1 MMRRLL
7 LVIALLA
14 GWVEVGISR
23 PAGPVTFATQKLE
36 RGLWP
41 QGVRGRP
48 SPRIRYVNPFV
59 GTDAH
64 GHTFP
69 GAVAPFGM
77 VQLSPDTRPQAGDWD
92 GCSGYHYSD
101 GVIYGFSH
109 THLSGTGCDDL
120 CDILLMPG
128 DGSPSAFSHAR
139 EKASPGL
146 YEVFLDGP
154 QVQVRLTAGR
164 RVGVHEY
171 TFPAGE
177 QPQIC
182 LDLRHR
188 DPLDA
193 WRITPQGRS
202 AVSGWR
208 QSSSWARGQDVYFW
222 IEFSAPAKCR
232 LLDGGR
238 RALFRFARK
247 ARTVTVRVGIS
258 SVSEENA
265 RQNLLAE
272 YPASFEAQLAATRAA
287 WEAYLGK
294 LECPWQDEEHL
305 RRFYTALYHTGI
317 HPSLYSDANGEYRG
331 MDRQVHRAEGWERYT
346 VLSLWDTFR
355 AEHPLLWEIEP
366 ERSHDFLKTFLSIYD
381 EAGKLP
387 VWELW
392 GYETNCMIGYNAA
405 PVIADALAR
414 GFTDF
419 DVEKALEALVASSKR
434 PEFGLDSFR
443 ANGLVLAD
451 DEHESVSKTLEYAY
465 DDWCVAQVARYVG
478 RMDLY
483 EAYMSSAQYWRNVF
497 DPATGFM
504 RARLNGRWFTPFDPR
519 EVNNN
524 YTEANAWQYS
534 LFVPQ
539 DIAGLTE
546 ALGGPEALEQRLDAM
561 FGADEANTGRTQ
573 ADITGRI
580 GQYAQGNE
588 PSHHVAYLYDFAGR
602 PDKRQARVE
611 QILETLYTSAPD
623 GLCGND
629 DCGQMSA
636 WYVLSALGRY
646 PVCPGDVAGQA
657 ITRIPKTIVTN
668 PAFEMAGDIFADSLR
683 VSITGEGEIW
693 YRIGDEDFRPYEGPF
708 TVYEPCTM
716 EAYARIGERRSFTTR
731 SAVHQIARDRDIA
744 IRSRYS
750 RQYTAGGDEGL
761 IDGFRGGLNWR
772 TGGWQGYQDT
782 DFEAVVDLRSVRTV
796 TRVGAGFCQDARSW
810 IWMPR
815 YVEFSAS
822 ADGEHFTPLA
832 RVENTMDE
840 RDYEVRI
847 WDCEVPASVQARYI
861 KVFAKNIGTIPDWHP
876 GAGSPG
882 FIFID
887 EIWIK

>member
-1 MMRRLL
+1 MISLL
-7 LVIALLA
+7 LAALLT
-14 GWVEVGISR
+14 VM
-23 PAGPVTFATQKLE
+23 PGPTGHLVQYADPL
-36 RGLWP
+36 
-41 QGVRGRP
+41 
-48 SPRIRYVNPFV
+48 V

-77 VQLSPDTRPQAGDWD
+77 VQLSPDTRPNAGDWD

-109 THLSGTGCDDL
+109 THLSGTGCDDW

-128 DGSPSAFSHAR
+128 DGTPSAFSHGR
-139 EKASPGL
+139 EKAAPGY
-146 YEVFLDGP
+146 YEVFLEGP
-154 QVQVRLTAGR
+154 QVQARLTAGR

-171 TFPAGE
+171 SFPAGAK
-177 QPQIC
+177 PQIT
-182 LDLRHR
+182 LDLTHR
-188 DPLDA
+188 DPLDG
-193 WRITPQGRS
+193 WRITPSKAGC
-202 AVSGWR
+202 SGWR

-222 IEFSAPAKCR
+222 MEFSAPAKCQ

-238 RALFRFARK
+238 K
-247 ARTVTVRVGIS
+247 AVFTFSQKEIRRSSFDKLRNRRRMTESGMTITVRVGIS

-265 RQNLLAE
+265 RLNLQAE
-272 YPASFEAQLAATRAA
+272 YPESFEAQLAATQAA

-294 LECPWQDEEHL
+294 LDCPWQDEEHL

-355 AEHPLLWEIEP
+355 GEHPLLWEIEP
-366 ERSHDFLKTFLSIYD
+366 ERSYDFLKTFLSIYD
-381 EAGKLP
+381 EGGKLP
-387 VWELW
+387 VWELS

-405 PVIADALAR
+405 PVIADAIAR

-419 DVEKALEALVASSKR
+419 DVEKALEALLVSSKR

-465 DDWCVAQVARYVG
+465 DDWCTAQVAKYLG
-478 RMDLY
+478 RMDVY
-483 EAYMSSAQYWRNVF
+483 EEYMTSAQYWRNVF
-497 DPATGFM
+497 DPTTGFM
-504 RARLNGRWFTPFDPR
+504 RARLNGRWVSPFDPR
-519 EVNNN
+519 EVNNH

-539 DIAGLTE
+539 DLGGLMD
-546 ALGGPEALEQRLDAM
+546 ALGGADALERRLDAM
-561 FGADEANTGRTQ
+561 FEAEEGNTGRSQ
-573 ADITGRI
+573 ADITGCI
-580 GQYAQGNE
+580 GQYAHGNE
-588 PSHHVAYLYDFAGR
+588 PSHHVAFLYDYAGR
-602 PDKRQARVE
+602 PDKRLARVE
-611 QILETLYTSAPD
+611 QILETLYSSAPD

-636 WYVLSALGRY
+636 WYVLSALDRY
-646 PVCPGDVAGQA
+646 PVCPASFAGLTGESP
-657 ITRIPKTIVTN
+657 ITRIQKTIVTN
-668 PAFEMAGDIFADSLR
+668 PAFELDNDIFADSLR
-683 VSITGEGEIW
+683 VAISGEGRIR
-693 YRIGDEDFRPYEGPF
+693 YRIGDGDFRPYEGPF
-708 TVYEPCTM
+708 TVYEPCRM
-716 EAYARIGERRSFTTR
+716 EAYAQIGERRSFTTR
-731 SAVHQIARDRDIA
+731 CAVHQIQRDRDIELHA
-744 IRSRYS
+744 RYS

-772 TGGWQGYQDT
+772 TGGWQGYVGT
-782 DFEAVVDLRSVRTV
+782 DFEAVVDLREVRDIS
-796 TRVGAGFCQDARSW
+796 RVGAGFCQDARSW
-810 IWMPR
+810 IWMPK
-815 YVEFSAS
+815 YVEFSVS
-822 ADGEHFTPLA
+822 EDGEHFTPLA

-847 WDCEVPASVQARYI
+847 WDCEAAAGARARYV
-861 KVFAKNIGTIPDWHP
+861 KVFAKSIGTIPDWHP

-887 EIWIK
+887 EIWVN

>member
-1 MMRRLL
+1 MNFLITLFLSLL
-7 LVIALLA
+7 
-14 GWVEVGISR
+14 
-23 PAGPVTFATQKLE
+23 P
-36 RGLWP
+36 
-41 QGVRGRP
+41 
-48 SPRIRYVNPFV
+48 YVNPLV

-77 VQLSPDTRPQAGDWD
+77 VQLSPDTRPEAGDWD

-109 THLSGTGCDDL
+109 THLSGTGCDDW
-120 CDILLMPG
+120 CDILLLPG
-128 DGSPSAFSHAR
+128 TEPSAFSHER
-139 EKASPGL
+139 EKASPGY

-154 QVQVRLTAGR
+154 QVLARLTAGR

-171 TFPAGE
+171 TFPAGSR
-177 QPQIC
+177 PQVT

-188 DPLDA
+188 DPLNN
-193 WRITPQGRS
+193 WRITPQGRL

-208 QSSSWARGQDVYFW
+208 QSSSWALKQDVYFYM
-222 IEFSAPAKCR
+222 EFSAPAKCR
-232 LLDGGR
+232 LLADGQKAVFTFPR
-238 RALFRFARK
+238 S

-272 YPASFEAQLAATRAA
+272 YPASFDAQRAQTEAA

-355 AEHPLLWEIEP
+355 GEHPLLWEIEP
-366 ERSHDFLKTFLSIYD
+366 ERSMDFIRTFLSIYD
-381 EAGKLP
+381 EGGKLP
-387 VWELW
+387 VWELS
-392 GYETNCMIGYNAA
+392 GFETNCMIGYNAA
-405 PVIADALAR
+405 PVIADAIAR

-419 DVEKALEALVASSKR
+419 DVEKALEALLVSSTR
-434 PEFGLDSFR
+434 AEFGLDSFR

-465 DDWCVAQVARYVG
+465 DDWCVAQVAKYLG
-478 RMDLY
+478 RMDVY
-483 EAYMSSAQYWRNVF
+483 EDYMTSAQYWRNVF
-497 DPATGFM
+497 DPETGFM
-504 RARLNGRWFTPFDPR
+504 RARLNGRWFAPFDPR
-519 EVNNN
+519 EVNNH
-524 YTEANAWQYS
+524 YTEANSWQYS
-534 LFVPQ
+534 LFVPH

-546 ALGGPEALEQRLDAM
+546 LLGGPEGLEQRLDAM
-561 FGADEANTGRTQ
+561 FEAEEGNTGRTQ
-573 ADITGRI
+573 ADITGTV

-588 PSHHVAYLYDFAGR
+588 PSHHVAYLYDYAGR
-602 PDKRQARVE
+602 PDKRQARVG
-611 QILETLYTSAPD
+611 QILETLYSSAPD

-646 PVCPGDVAGQA
+646 PVCPGLAGDT

-668 PAFEMAGDIFADSLR
+668 PAFELDNDIFVDSLR
-683 VSITGEGEIW
+683 VSLSGEGDLFYRIGEGE
-693 YRIGDEDFRPYEGPF
+693 FQPYEGPF
-708 TVYEPCTM
+708 TIYEPCAM
-716 EAYARIGERRSFTTR
+716 EAYARIGDRRSFTTR
-731 SAVHQIARDRDIA
+731 CAVHQIAGDRDIELHA
-744 IRSRYS
+744 RYS
-750 RQYTAGGDEGL
+750 RQYTAGGDQGL
-761 IDGFRGGLNWR
+761 IDGFRGSANWR
-772 TGGWQGYQDT
+772 TGGWQGYLGV
-782 DFEAVVDLRSVRTV
+782 DFEAVIDLREVRPV
-796 TRVGAGFCQDARSW
+796 QEVGAGFCQDARSW
-810 IWMPR
+810 IWMPTR
-815 YVEFSAS
+815 VEFSVS
-822 ADGEHFTPLA
+822 EDGEHYELLHETEGL
-832 RVENTMDE
+832 MDP
-840 RDYEVRI
+840 RDLEVKI
-847 WDCEVPASVQARYI
+847 LDISAQPAVATRARYV
-861 KVFAKNIGTIPDWHP
+861 KVYAKSIGTIPDWHP

-887 EIWIK
+887 EIWVK

>member
-1 MMRRLL
+1 MRFFL
-7 LVIALLA
+7 LVLLT
-14 GWVEVGISR
+14 SSL
-23 PAGPVTFATQKLE
+23 TQ
-36 RGLWP
+36 
-41 QGVRGRP
+41 
-48 SPRIRYVNPFV
+48 YVNPFV

-77 VQLSPDTRPQAGDWD
+77 VQLSPDTRPKAGDWD

-101 GVIYGFSH
+101 DLIYGFSH

-120 CDILLMPG
+120 CDVLLMPG
-128 DGSPSAFSHAR
+128 DGTPSAFSHER
-139 EKASPGL
+139 EKASPGY

-154 QVQVRLTAGR
+154 QVLARLTAGR
-164 RVGVHEY
+164 RTGVHEY
-171 TFPAGE
+171 TFPAGAK
-177 QPQIC
+177 PQIT

-193 WRITPQGRS
+193 WRITPRKDGC
-202 AVSGWR
+202 SGWR

-222 IEFSAPAKCR
+222 MEFSAPAKCR
-232 LLDGGR
+232 LQDDGR
-238 RALFRFARK
+238 KAVFRFSRK
-247 ARTVTVRVGIS
+247 ARTITVRVGIS

-265 RQNLLAE
+265 RQNLHAE
-272 YPASFEAQLAATRAA
+272 CPESFEAQHAATEAA

-294 LECPWQDEEHL
+294 LECPWTDEEHL
-305 RRFYTALYHTGI
+305 RTFYTALYHTGI

-346 VLSLWDTFR
+346 VFSLWDTFR
-355 AEHPLLWEIEP
+355 GEHPLLWEIEP
-366 ERSHDFLKTFLSIYD
+366 ERSHDFLRSFLSIY
-381 EAGKLP
+381 EEGGKLP
-387 VWELW
+387 VWELA
-392 GYETNCMIGYNAA
+392 GYETDCMIGYNSA
-405 PVIADALAR
+405 PVIADAIAR
-414 GFTDF
+414 GYTDF
-419 DVEKALEALVASSKR
+419 DVEKALEALLVSSRR
-434 PEFGLDSFR
+434 PEYGMDSFR

-465 DDWCVAQVARYVG
+465 DDWCTAQVAKYLG
-478 RMDLY
+478 RMDVY
-483 EAYMSSAQYWRNVF
+483 EEYMISAQYWRNVF
-497 DPATGFM
+497 DPETGFM

-524 YTEANAWQYS
+524 YTEANSWQYS

-539 DIAGLTE
+539 DIAGLIE
-546 ALGGPEALEQRLDAM
+546 ALGGPEALEARLDEM
-561 FGADEANTGRTQ
+561 FSAEEGNTGRTQ
-573 ADITGRI
+573 ADITGCI
-580 GQYAQGNE
+580 GQYAHGNE

-611 QILETLYTSAPD
+611 QILGTLYSSAPD
-623 GLCGND
+623 GLCGNE

-646 PVCPGDVAGQA
+646 PVTPGDSGSQSGM
-657 ITRIPKTIVTN
+657 TRIPKTIVTN
-668 PAFEMAGDIFADSLR
+668 PAFELDNDIFIDSLR
-683 VSITGEGEIW
+683 VSLRGEGEIW
-693 YRIGDEDFRPYEGPF
+693 YRIGEGAFRRYEGPF

-716 EAYARIGERRSFTTR
+716 EAYSQVGQRRSFTTR
-731 SAVHQIARDRDIA
+731 CAVHQIQRDRDIE

-761 IDGFRGGLNWR
+761 IDGFRGSLNWR

-782 DFEAVVDLRSVRTV
+782 DFEAVVDLREERPLTLL
-796 TRVGAGFCQDARSW
+796 GAGFCQDARSW
-810 IWMPR
+810 IWMPA
-815 YVEFSAS
+815 YVEFSVS
-822 ADGEHFTPLA
+822 ADGKHYTPVA
-832 RVENTMDE
+832 RVDNTMDE

-847 WDCEVPASVQARYI
+847 WNCEVPADVTARFV

-887 EIWIK
+887 EIWIQ

>member
-1 MMRRLL
+1 MLPLL
-7 LVIALLA
+7 LTLLLA
-14 GWVEVGISR
+14 VLPG
-23 PAGPVTFATQKLE
+23 PAPE
-36 RGLWP
+36 RT
-41 QGVRGRP
+41 
-48 SPRIRYVNPFV
+48 RYVNPFV

-128 DGSPSAFSHAR
+128 TQPSTFSHER
-139 EKASPGL
+139 EKAAPGY

-171 TFPAGE
+171 SFPAGT
-177 QPQIC
+177 QPQVT

-193 WRITPQGRS
+193 WRITPQGRN
-202 AVSGWR
+202 ALSGWR

-222 IEFSAPAKCR
+222 MEFSAPVRCK
-232 LLDGGR
+232 LQDGGR
-238 RALFRFARK
+238 KALLRFPRGE
-247 ARTVTVRVGIS
+247 RTVTVRVGIS

-272 YPASFEAQLAATRAA
+272 YPASFEGQRAATQAA
-287 WEAYLGK
+287 WEEYLGK
-294 LECPWQDEEHL
+294 LDCPWDDEEHL

-331 MDRQVHRAEGWERYT
+331 MDRQVHRADGWERYSI
-346 VLSLWDTFR
+346 LSLWDTFR
-355 AEHPLLWEIEP
+355 GEHPLLWEIEP
-366 ERSHDFLKTFLSIYD
+366 ARSYDFLKTFLSIYD

-419 DVEKALEALVASSKR
+419 DVEKALEALVASSRR

-443 ANGLVLAD
+443 KNGLVLAD

-465 DDWCVAQVARYVG
+465 DDWCTAQVAKYLG
-478 RMDLY
+478 RTELY
-483 EAYMSSAQYWRNVF
+483 EEYMRSAQYWRNVF
-497 DPATGFM
+497 DPETGFM
-504 RARLNGRWFTPFDPR
+504 RARLDGRRLTPFDPR
-519 EVNNN
+519 EVNNH

-534 LFVPQ
+534 LFVPH
-539 DIAGLTE
+539 DIAGLIE
-546 ALGGPEALEQRLDAM
+546 ALGGPEALERRLDEM
-561 FGADEANTGRTQ
+561 FEAEEGNTGRTQ
-573 ADITGRI
+573 ADITGTI
-580 GQYAQGNE
+580 GQYAHGNE

-602 PDKRQARVE
+602 PDKRQARVD
-611 QILETLYTSAPD
+611 QILETLYSSAPD

-646 PVCPGDVAGQA
+646 PVCPGQTDDL
-657 ITRIPKTIVTN
+657 ITRIPKTLVTN
-668 PAFEMAGDIFADSLR
+668 PAFEVENTIFTDSLQ
-683 VSITGEGEIW
+683 VALSGEGEIFF
-693 YRIGDEDFRPYEGPF
+693 RIGEGEFRPYRGPF

-716 EAYARIGERRSFTTR
+716 EAFAQAGERRSFTTR
-731 SAVHQIARDRDIA
+731 CTVHQIARDRDIE
-744 IRSRYS
+744 IRARYS

-761 IDGFRGGLNWR
+761 IDGRRGGLNWR

-782 DFEAVVDLRSVRTV
+782 DFEAVVDLRSVRSVRT
-796 TRVGAGFCQDARSW
+796 VGAGFCQDARSW

-815 YVEFSAS
+815 WVEFSVS
-822 ADGEHFTPLA
+822 QDGKDFTPLA
-832 RVENTMDE
+832 RVENTVDE
-840 RDYEVRI
+840 RDYEIRI
-847 WDCEVPASVQARYI
+847 WNCEVPADVQARYV
-861 KVFAKNIGTIPDWHP
+861 KVRAANIGTIPEWHP

>member
-1 MMRRLL
+1 MLTLL
-7 LVIALLA
+7 LSALASL
-14 GWVEVGISR
+14 VS
-23 PAGPVTFATQKLE
+23 
-36 RGLWP
+36 
-41 QGVRGRP
+41 
-48 SPRIRYVNPFV
+48 YVNPFV

-77 VQLSPDTRPQAGDWD
+77 VQLSPDTRPDAGDWD

-101 GVIYGFSH
+101 TVIYGFSH
-109 THLSGTGCDDL
+109 THLSGTGCDDW
-120 CDILLMPG
+120 CDVLLLPG
-128 DGSPSAFSHAR
+128 TQPSAFSHER
-139 EKASPGL
+139 EKAAPGY

-154 QVQVRLTAGR
+154 QVLARLTAGR

-171 TFPAGE
+171 TFPAGVK
-177 QPQIC
+177 PQIT
-182 LDLRHR
+182 LDLSHR
-188 DPLDA
+188 DPVDG
-193 WRITPQGRS
+193 WRITPFKGG
-202 AVSGWR
+202 VSGWR
-208 QSSSWARGQDVYFW
+208 RSNSWARGQDVYFW
-222 IEFSAPAKCR
+222 MEFSADARCR
-232 LLDGGR
+232 LSADGK
-238 RALFRFARK
+238 RAVFTFPRS
-247 ARTVTVRVGIS
+247 ARTVTVRVAIS

-272 YPASFEAQLAATRAA
+272 YPASFEGQRALTQAA
-287 WEAYLGK
+287 WEQYLGK
-294 LECPWQDEEHL
+294 LRCPWSDDEHL

-331 MDRQVHRAEGWERYT
+331 MDRRVHRAEGWERYT

-355 AEHPLLWEIEP
+355 GEHPLLWEIEP
-366 ERSHDFLKTFLSIYD
+366 ERSYDFLKTFLSIYD
-381 EAGKLP
+381 ECGKLP
-387 VWELW
+387 VWELS

-419 DVEKALEALVASSKR
+419 DVEKALEALIASSTR

-465 DDWCVAQVARYVG
+465 DDWCTAQVAKYLG
-478 RMDLY
+478 RMDVY
-483 EAYMSSAQYWRNVF
+483 ERYMTSAQYWRNVF

-524 YTEANAWQYS
+524 YTEANSWQYS

-539 DIAGLTE
+539 DIAGLMD
-546 ALGGPEALEQRLDAM
+546 ALGGAEALEARLDAM
-561 FGADEANTGRTQ
+561 FDAPEGNTGRTQ
-573 ADITGRI
+573 ADITGTI

-588 PSHHVAYLYDFAGR
+588 PSHHVAFLYDYAGR

-611 QILETLYTSAPD
+611 QILETLYSSAPD

-646 PVCPGDVAGQA
+646 PVTPGLKDEM
-657 ITRIPKTIVTN
+657 ITRIPRTIVTN
-668 PAFEMAGDIFADSLR
+668 PAFELESDIFTDSLS
-683 VSITGEGEIW
+683 VALSGEGEIW
-693 YRIGDEDFRPYEGPF
+693 YRIGADAFRRYDGPF
-708 TVYEPCTM
+708 TVSDPCTM
-716 EAYARIGERRSFTTR
+716 EAYSQVGARRSFTTR
-731 SAVHQIARDRDIA
+731 CAVHQIARDRAIDIS
-744 IRSRYS
+744 SRYS
-750 RQYTAGGDEGL
+750 RQYTAGGPEGL

-782 DFEAVVDLRSVRTV
+782 DFEAVVDLRSVRHLSQ
-796 TRVGAGFCQDARSW
+796 VGAGFCQDARSW

-815 YVEFSAS
+815 YVEFSVS
-822 ADGEHFTPLA
+822 DDGEHFSPLA
-832 RVENTMDE
+832 RVDNTMDE
-840 RDYEVRI
+840 QDYSVRI
-847 WDCEVPASVQARYI
+847 WDCEVPADVQARYV
-861 KVFAKNIGTIPDWHP
+861 KVFAKNIGTIPAWHP
-876 GAGSPG
+876 GAGNPG

-887 EIWIK
+887 EIWVD

>member
-1 MMRRLL
+1 MRFLL
-7 LVIALLA
+7 LALLA
-14 GWVEVGISR
+14 SSL
-23 PAGPVTFATQKLE
+23 TQ
-36 RGLWP
+36 
-41 QGVRGRP
+41 
-48 SPRIRYVNPFV
+48 YVNPFV
-59 GTDAH
+59 GTDEH

-101 GVIYGFSH
+101 KVIYGFSH

-120 CDILLMPG
+120 CDILLLPG
-128 DGSPSAFSHAR
+128 TKPSAFSHER
-139 EKASPGL
+139 EKASPGY
-146 YEVFLDGP
+146 YEVFLEGP

-171 TFPAGE
+171 TFPAGTR
-177 QPQIC
+177 PQIT
-182 LDLRHR
+182 LDLKHR

-193 WRITPQGRS
+193 WRITPKGR
-202 AVSGWR
+202 ACSGWR

-222 IEFSAPAKCR
+222 MEFSAAPKCKLSR
-232 LLDGGR
+232 DGKSAVFTFPR
-238 RALFRFARK
+238 SE
-247 ARTVTVRVGIS
+247 RTITVRVAIS

-265 RQNLLAE
+265 RQNLQAE
-272 YPASFEAQLAATRAA
+272 YPQSFEAQRAATEAA

-294 LECPWQDEEHL
+294 LDCPWKDEELTPGIADSRGPREEHL

-355 AEHPLLWEIEP
+355 GEHPLLWEIEP
-366 ERSHDFLKTFLSIYD
+366 ERSYDFLKTFLSIYD

-405 PVIADALAR
+405 PVIADAIAR

-419 DVEKALEALVASSKR
+419 DVKKALEALVVSSKR

-465 DDWCVAQVARYVG
+465 DDWCTAQVAKYLG
-478 RMDLY
+478 RMDVY
-483 EAYMSSAQYWRNVF
+483 EEYMTSAQYWRNVF
-497 DPATGFM
+497 DPSTGFM
-504 RARLNGRWFTPFDPR
+504 RARLNGRWLTPFDPR
-519 EVNNN
+519 EVNNH
-524 YTEANAWQYS
+524 YTEANSWQYS

-539 DIAGLTE
+539 DLGGLIE
-546 ALGGPEALEQRLDAM
+546 ALGGPEALEQRLDEM
-561 FGADEANTGRTQ
+561 FDAEAGNTGRTQ
-573 ADITGRI
+573 ADITGCI
-580 GQYAQGNE
+580 GQYAHGNE
-588 PSHHVAYLYDFAGR
+588 PSHHVAFLYDFAGR
-602 PDKRQARVE
+602 PDKRQARVD
-611 QILETLYTSAPD
+611 QILETLYSAAPD
-623 GLCGND
+623 GRCGND

-646 PVCPGDVAGQA
+646 PVCPGLPSQSN

-668 PAFEMAGDIFADSLR
+668 PAFELDNDIFTDSLR
-683 VSITGEGEIW
+683 VAISGEGRIW
-693 YRIGDEDFRPYEGPF
+693 YRLGDGAFQPYEGPF
-708 TVYEPCTM
+708 TLSEPCTM
-716 EAYARIGERRSFTTR
+716 EAFSQIGEKRSFSTR
-731 SAVHQIARDRDIA
+731 CAVHQIARDRDID
-744 IRSRYS
+744 IRARYS

-761 IDGFRGGLNWR
+761 IDGWRGGLNWR

-782 DFEAVVDLRSVRTV
+782 DFEAVVDLRSSRHISL
-796 TRVGAGFCQDARSW
+796 VGAGFCQDARSW
-810 IWMPR
+810 IWMPKW
-815 YVEFSAS
+815 VEFSVS
-822 ADGEHFTPLA
+822 DDGEHFTPLA
-832 RVENTMDE
+832 RVDNTMGE
-840 RDYEVRI
+840 RDYEIRI
-847 WDCEVPASVQARYI
+847 WDCETPADVTARYV

>member
-1 MMRRLL
+1 MHLLITLL
-7 LVIALLA
+7 LGLL
-14 GWVEVGISR
+14 
-23 PAGPVTFATQKLE
+23 P
-36 RGLWP
+36 
-41 QGVRGRP
+41 
-48 SPRIRYVNPFV
+48 YVNPFV

-77 VQLSPDTRPQAGDWD
+77 MQLSPDTRPEAGDWD

-109 THLSGTGCDDL
+109 THLSGTGCDDW
-120 CDILLMPG
+120 CDILLLPG
-128 DGSPSAFSHAR
+128 TEPSPFSHAR
-139 EKASPGL
+139 EKAAPGY

-154 QVQVRLTAGR
+154 QVLARLTAGR

-171 TFPAGE
+171 TFPAGIR
-177 QPQIC
+177 PQIT

-188 DPLDA
+188 DPLEA
-193 WRITPQGRS
+193 WRITPEGRT

-208 QSSSWARGQDVYFW
+208 QSNSWAMGQDVYFHM
-222 IEFSAPAKCR
+222 EFSAPAKCK

-238 RALFRFARK
+238 KAVFTFPRN

-272 YPASFEAQLAATRAA
+272 YPASFEAQRAQTEAA
-287 WEAYLGK
+287 WEAYLAK

-355 AEHPLLWEIEP
+355 GEHPLLWELEP

-387 VWELW
+387 VWELS

-419 DVEKALEALVASSKR
+419 DVEKALEALLASSR
-434 PEFGLDSFR
+434 RSEFGLDSFR

-465 DDWCVAQVARYVG
+465 DDWCVAQVAKYLG
-478 RMDLY
+478 RMDVY
-483 EAYMSSAQYWRNVF
+483 EEYMTSAQYWRNVF
-497 DPATGFM
+497 DPETGFM
-504 RARLNGRWFTPFDPR
+504 RARLNGRWFSPFDPR
-519 EVNNN
+519 EVNNH
-524 YTEANAWQYS
+524 YTEANSWQYS
-534 LFVPQ
+534 LFVPH
-539 DIAGLTE
+539 DIAGLID

-561 FGADEANTGRTQ
+561 FEAEEGNTGRTQ
-573 ADITGRI
+573 ADITGTI

-588 PSHHVAYLYDFAGR
+588 PSHHVAYLYDYAGR
-602 PDKRQARVE
+602 PDKRQARVW
-611 QILETLYTSAPD
+611 QILETLYSSAPD

-636 WYVLSALGRY
+636 WYVLSTLGRY
-646 PVCPGDVAGQA
+646 PVCPGLSGDD

-668 PAFEMAGDIFADSLR
+668 PAFVLDNDIFVDSLR
-683 VSITGEGEIW
+683 VSISGEGDIF
-693 YRIGDEDFRPYEGPF
+693 YRVGEGAFQSYDGPF
-708 TVYEPCTM
+708 TLYEPCAM
-716 EAYARIGERRSFTTR
+716 EAYSQIGDRRSFTPR
-731 SAVHQIARDRDIA
+731 CAVHQIAGDRDIYLHA
-744 IRSRYS
+744 RYS
-750 RQYTAGGDEGL
+750 RQYTAGGDQGL
-761 IDGFRGGLNWR
+761 IDGFRGSANWR
-772 TGGWQGYQDT
+772 TGGWQGYLGV
-782 DFEAVVDLRSVRTV
+782 DFEAVIDLREVRPV
-796 TRVGAGFCQDARSW
+796 REIGAGFCQDARSW
-810 IWMPR
+810 IWMPTR
-815 YVEFSAS
+815 VEFSIS
-822 ADGEHFTPLA
+822 EDGEHYEAFGEFEDLMDPRDLEV
-832 RVENTMDE
+832 RTMD
-840 RDYEVRI
+840 I
-847 WDCEVPASVQARYI
+847 STQPICETRARYV
-861 KVFAKNIGTIPDWHP
+861 KVFAKSIGTIPDWHP

-887 EIWIK
+887 EIWVK